1 MKQINIRIQDET
13 YHLLK
18 EKSKQQQ
25 QKEVNNAKQK
35 KEKSLSIQTI

>member
-1 MKQINIRIQDET
+1 MTQNLTHK
-13 YHLLK
+13 
-18 EKSKQQQ
+18 KQQQ